1 MSLDL
6 KAGLT
11 RLALAVTAKPG
22 DKKEPAA
29 PKIADEQKRK
39 ADEAAEAKKSAPAKK
54 AEPKPKKGDDA
65 LHCPSCGSA
74 GPWTILDMNL
84 RVHNVPCSKL
94 SKTGDGH
101 AYDDTKGDS
110 EGWDY
115 VGDGAVKCDKC
126 GNEAD
131 VNELIE
137 MAGKAAQGPAD
148 AAPIAPPVK

>member
-1 MSLDL
+1 MSNSL
-6 KAGLT
+6 KAGLA
-11 RLALAVTAKPG
+11 RLAVAVTAKPI
-22 DKKEPAA
+22 DKNVEA
-29 PKIADEQKRK
+29 
-39 ADEAAEAKKSAPAKK
+39 AAEAKT
-54 AEPKPKKGDDA
+54 DDA
-65 LHCPSCGSA
+65 IHCPSCGSA

-84 RVHNVPCSKL
+84 KVHDVPCTKL

-115 VGDGAVKCDKC
+115 IGDSQVKCNKC

-137 MAGKAAQGPAD
+137 LASDEGVEEVIDENVPVEQGPQYGLEEN
-148 AAPIAPPVK
+148 PLPKKKK